1 MALSESL
8 ATGCLLPILLALT
21 ACSGVIGDQQLRGA
35 YLERF
40 IAQPEHLVLVSS
52 LPLHGESQLELF
64 GLGDPGERLA
74 RQFDLDHYATGL
86 AQRFIA
92 QSPEMSGSSLIMRPG
107 DIGQLPA
114 GLDGNEPVLLLHSNW
129 RLLYRRWPPDM
140 RLNMVQLGVVAR
152 VVPLGL
158 VLSGKG
164 LLQLPD
170 AAWQAHCVH
179 EARGGAYLSLDEW
192 AANDAA
198 RLRGAIAEAQQQ
210 CARELATDFA
220 KALPAR
226 N

>member
-1 MALSESL
+1 MTLSGAL
-8 ATGCLLPILLALT
+8 ARGCPLPVLLALT
-21 ACSGVIGDQQLRGA
+21 ACSGLIRDQQLRGD

-40 IAQPEHLVLVSS
+40 VAQPEHLVLVSS
-52 LPLHGESQLELF
+52 LPLHGEPQVALF

-74 RQFDLDHYATGL
+74 QQLDLDQYATGL
-86 AQRFIA
+86 AERFIA
-92 QSPEMSGSSLIMRPG
+92 LSPEISGSSLIVRPG

-129 RLLYRRWPPDM
+129 RLLYRRLPPDM
-140 RLNMVQLGVVAR
+140 RLNLLQLGVVAR

-198 RLRGAIAEAQQQ
+198 RLRGAIADAQQQ

-220 KALPAR
+220 KALRAR